1 MSDDEEE
8 LVSEGSDE
16 DGENLEHEEG
26 TNEEPVHKRALTKE
40 IIAENLSI
48 PYRLGY
54 GFSYAYIKLD
64 CSDKSLFDIEILRG
78 YIHLRFIMLSNNFI
92 TDLSPLTEMSN
103 LQYLKV
109 DNNQITSAESL
120 KSSRYLQYLDL
131 SSNKLTT
138 INNLS
143 FPYLQYL
150 KVNDNAIAS
159 LKSETDTNLSS
170 EQFPDLHTLE
180 LRGNRLSTLSGID
193 DMINLKTLYCAE
205 NLLRRLEGISS
216 LKSLVRLHLRDNRLS
231 KLTDFT
237 ENLTSLEYI
246 NLRGNQI
253 SKFSEVKRLNC
264 LPSLKFLSLVDN
276 PITEKDNY
284 RQMVVGLVNRLQRLD
299 KKRVPDM
306 FRSTAMEFVTKHTEI
321 LEQELNEA
329 DIIEEHIPES
339 MKEDLNEEKEKVEE
353 EEEEGQQQKQDVDD
367 ESGREQV
374 DEEDNDYQEESG
386 EDEDDDIVESEKEGE
401 NE

>member
-1 MSDDEEE
+1 MSGNEEE
-8 LVSEGSDE
+8 LVSEGFDE
-16 DGENLEHEEG
+16 NEENLEREEG
-26 TNEEPVHKRALTKE
+26 YNEEAVPKQTLTKE
-40 IIAENLSI
+40 IVAESISI

-64 CSDKSLFDIEILRG
+64 CSDKNLFDIGILRG

-103 LQYLKV
+103 LQYLKA
-109 DNNQITSAESL
+109 DNNQIISVESL
-120 KSSRYLQYLDL
+120 RSLRYLQYLDL

-150 KVNDNAIAS
+150 KVNDNAIVS
-159 LKSETDTNLSS
+159 LKSETDTKLSS
-170 EQFPDLHTLE
+170 EQLPNLHTLE
-180 LRGNRLSTLSGID
+180 LRGNRLNTLNGID
-193 DMINLKTLYCAE
+193 DMISLKTLYCAE

-216 LKSLVRLHLRDNRLS
+216 LKSLVCLHLRDNRLS
-231 KLTDFT
+231 RLTDFT

-276 PITEKDNY
+276 PVTEKDNY
-284 RQMVVGLVNRLQRLD
+284 RQMVIGLVNRLQRLD
-299 KKRVPDM
+299 KKRVPDI
-306 FRSTAMEFVTKHTEI
+306 FRSTALEFVAKHTDI
-321 LEQELNEA
+321 LEQELNES
-329 DIIEEHIPES
+329 DTIEEHIPES
-339 MKEDLNEEKEKVEE
+339 MKEDLNEEKEKMEE
-353 EEEEGQQQKQDVDD
+353 EEEQQQIQDDD
-367 ESGREQV
+367 EEGSKEQL
-374 DEEDNDYQEESG
+374 EEDNDYQEEAG
-386 EDEDDDIVESEKEGE
+386 EDEDDDIVESEKEE
-401 NE
+401 EEEEE

>member
-329 DIIEEHIPES
+329 DIIEEHIPE
-339 MKEDLNEEKEKVEE
+339 N
-353 EEEEGQQQKQDVDD
+353 VDD